1 MPAVH
6 STGGLRVRQI
16 SGFTGVRQR
25 SGADTAQIQY
35 MVLGAEHEMEAE
47 AFLISKGLP
56 AYQLDFRV
64 QGSALAVPV
73 RLTQYTWKESGEGA
87 YIFTCDYAFE
97 FLETDEWSLAIGT
110 GGGSIRV
117 TSSFSTDSYAQ
128 PGKTAP
134 DFQNLIDV
142 QDGKPQGIDR
152 VIPTTKLT
160 LTYRLSRPAD
170 PLAFAALSTAL
181 TGTVNI
187 APFLGYAA
195 GELLYLGGDGNFGN
209 RSDPEIQFSWAA
221 SKNATIS
228 IGSIAGIAK
237 AGHDYLWL
245 IYEDEVTGMGVDR
258 YKITKPTA
266 VYVERIY
273 TEEDH
278 SLLGM
283 LLA

>member
-1 MPAVH
+1 MPATH

-35 MVLGAEHEMEAE
+35 MVLGADDEMEAE

-97 FLETDEWSLAIGT
+97 FLETDEWTLAIGT

-117 TSSFSTDSYAQ
+117 TSSFATAGYA
-128 PGKTAP
+128 PAGKTAP
-134 DFQNLIDV
+134 DFQHSIDV

-152 VIPTTKLT
+152 VIPAVKLT

-170 PLAFAALSTAL
+170 PLAFTALSSAL
-181 TGTVNI
+181 TGTVNV
-187 APFLGYAA
+187 APYLGHAA

-209 RSDPEIQFSWAA
+209 RNDPEMQFSWAA
-221 SKNATIS
+221 SKNAMLS
-228 IGSIAGIAK
+228 IGSIASIAK

-245 IYEDEVTGMGVDR
+245 IYEDEVTGSGSDK
-258 YKITKPTA
+258 YKVTKPRA
-266 VYVERIY
+266 AYVERIY
-273 TEEDH
+273 TLEDH